1 MVFAAENFPPNDP
14 QFGWNG
20 RYKGKIMAKID
31 ALTIADWL
39 VRADNYCR
47 DKPYKRGDIKSG
59 ADAWILANRCDMTRD
74 AYKDPE
80 IVDAHIVTALKV
92 VFPNAVFKDKYHY

>member
-1 MVFAAENFPPNDP
+1 
-14 QFGWNG
+14 
-20 RYKGKIMAKID
+20 MAKID
-31 ALTIADWL
+31 SLTIADWL